1 MQIINAPKAIESES
15 FGIIEKYFGGKNIP
29 SATRDIVRRVIHATA
44 DFNYLPGLV
53 FHPKAVK
60 AGIRAINAGKPI
72 IVDVNMVKAGVNK
85 NISAEFGVKVICS
98 VDDKGVIRHSSR
110 LGATR
115 TALAMRRSAKLMDGA
130 IVAVGN
136 APTAL
141 FEICD
146 LVESDLAKPALIIGV
161 PVGFVGAVESKKKLR
176 TLTVPYI
183 TNRSR
188 RGGSAVAV
196 AITNA
201 LLILAKEALRSRA

>member
-1 MQIINAPKAIESES
+1 
-15 FGIIEKYFGGKNIP
+15 
-29 SATRDIVRRVIHATA
+29 
-44 DFNYLPGLV
+44 LPGLV